1 MQALQFMFYE
11 RMKTIIA
18 NKKKRRLQLEEIYSN
33 QNQSNKNQHNSSIS
47 YLPPLDAAE
56 VFLAGAVSGAT
67 AAFLT
72 NPIDT
77 VTARLMTQGHGSL
90 VETNSKTAST
100 LPSLKYSTSVIECG
114 KTIVREE
121 GVTSLM
127 RGWFPRTIRF
137 GILGALTLAVYEKL
151 RDVMGFEDDDD

>member
-1 MQALQFMFYE
+1 MVHLLYW
-11 RMKTIIA
+11 KSPT
-18 NKKKRRLQLEEIYSN
+18 
-33 QNQSNKNQHNSSIS
+33 
-47 YLPPLDAAE
+47 
-56 VFLAGAVSGAT
+56 GAT

-90 VETNSKTAST
+90 VETNSNTAST

-121 GVTSLM
+121 GTEQSNIEIS
-127 RGWFPRTIRF
+127 T
-137 GILGALTLAVYEKL
+137 
-151 RDVMGFEDDDD
+151 

>member
-1 MQALQFMFYE
+1 M
-11 RMKTIIA
+11 
-18 NKKKRRLQLEEIYSN
+18 
-33 QNQSNKNQHNSSIS
+33 
-47 YLPPLDAAE
+47 
-56 VFLAGAVSGAT
+56 
-67 AAFLT
+67 
-72 NPIDT
+72 
-77 VTARLMTQGHGSL
+77 
-90 VETNSKTAST
+90 
-100 LPSLKYSTSVIECG
+100 IECG